1 MLQPERFEKGLFQ
14 GDRDHDD
21 TAFLWAPWR
30 LVVVV
35 RGEKIRPS
43 TLGPRANPFKAVDG
57 SVVRGLRFFEP
68 YEIR

>member
-1 MLQPERFEKGLFQ
+1 LLQTERFEKGLFQ

-35 RGEKIRPS
+35 LGETIRPS
-43 TLGPRANPFKAVDG
+43 TLGPRVNPFQAVDG
-57 SVVRGLRFFEP
+57 SVVRGL
-68 YEIR
+68 